1 MKTKPP
7 LKTQPEIALEVGIS
21 VTWLSNI
28 VNGRNKRP
36 IDIDLAQRSEKA
48 SDGRYRAVDLI
59 PGAEGICAGR
69 PVIHKE

>member
-36 IDIDLAQRSEKA
+36 IDIDLAQRIEKA

-59 PGAEGICAGR
+59 PGLKEYVQGGR
-69 PVIHKE
+69 